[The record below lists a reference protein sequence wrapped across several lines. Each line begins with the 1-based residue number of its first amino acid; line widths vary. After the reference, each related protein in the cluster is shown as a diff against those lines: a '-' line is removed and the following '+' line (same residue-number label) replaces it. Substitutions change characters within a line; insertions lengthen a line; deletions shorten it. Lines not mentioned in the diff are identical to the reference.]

1 MHLTE
6 LEYEAFLRG
15 RAAGLI
21 PANIPLPSCDKEID
35 ELILHAG
42 FLFCREIAY
51 RNRQKKLR
59 LMTLSAFTEEHLN
72 DLIVRLP
79 ELRPEEVFTVAGL
92 QREVYLNP
100 LEGLYHYFSF
110 GRKIVSADD
119 LAGRIAT
126 DVTPIPFSQI
136 LRGFE
141 MEYVPVT
148 RTGLA
153 TSRQKAVLAEM
164 ICNGRLPTITRR
176 QWENMTEEEAFQL
189 ISSAPKPKA
198 ELPVSVALVLNV
210 IDRLNPEE
218 RTLLDELMNQHNTQ
232 VAMVKGSEV

>member
-176 QWENMTEEEAFQL
+176 QWENMTEEEASQL
-189 ISSAPKPKA
+189 ISSAPNPKA

-210 IDRLNPEE
+210 IDRLNSEE
-218 RTLLDELMNQHNTQ
+218 KTLLDELMNQHNTQ
-232 VAMVKGSEV
+232 EREIA

>member
-1 MHLTE
+1 
-6 LEYEAFLRG
+6 
-15 RAAGLI
+15 
-21 PANIPLPSCDKEID
+21 
-35 ELILHAG
+35 
-42 FLFCREIAY
+42 
-51 RNRQKKLR
+51 
-59 LMTLSAFTEEHLN
+59 MTLTAFTEEHLN
-72 DLIVRLP
+72 DLTVRLP
-79 ELRPEEVFTVAGL
+79 ELRPEEVFAVTGL

-100 LEGLYHYFSF
+100 LEGLYHYFAF

-119 LAGRIAT
+119 LAGRLAVDI
-126 DVTPIPFSQI
+126 TPIPSSQI

-141 MEYVPVT
+141 MEYVPVM

-153 TSRQKAVLAEM
+153 TFRQKAALAEM

-176 QWENMTEEEAFQL
+176 QWENMTEEEASQL
-189 ISSAPKPKA
+189 ISSAPKLKA

-232 VAMVKGSEV
+232 ERKIA

>member
-100 LEGLYHYFSF
+100 LEGLYHYFAF

-176 QWENMTEEEAFQL
+176 QWENMTEEEASQL

-232 VAMVKGSEV
+232 EREIA

>member
-1 MHLTE
+1 MYLTE
-6 LEYEAFLRG
+6 LEDEAFLRG

-79 ELRPEEVFTVAGL
+79 ELRPEKVFTVAGL

-126 DVTPIPFSQI
+126 DVTPIPSSQI

-176 QWENMTEEEAFQL
+176 QWENMTEEEASQL

-232 VAMVKGSEV
+232 ERKIA

>member
-79 ELRPEEVFTVAGL
+79 ELRPEEVFAVTGL
-92 QREVYLNP
+92 QQEVYQNP
-100 LEGLYHYFSF
+100 LEGLYHYFAF

-119 LAGRIAT
+119 LAGRLAA
-126 DVTPIPFSQI
+126 DVTPIPSSQI

-210 IDRLNPEE
+210 IDRLNSEE

-232 VAMVKGSEV
+232 EREIA

>member
-21 PANIPLPSCDKEID
+21 PADVSLPTCDKEID

-51 RNRQKKLR
+51 RTRQKKLR

-72 DLIVRLP
+72 DLIVRRP

-126 DVTPIPFSQI
+126 DVTPIPSSQI

-176 QWENMTEEEAFQL
+176 QWENMTEEEASQL

-218 RTLLDELMNQHNTQ
+218 RTLLDELMNQHYTPERKI
-232 VAMVKGSEV
+232 A

>member
-72 DLIVRLP
+72 DMSVRLP
-79 ELRPEEVFTVAGL
+79 ELRPEEVCTIAGL

-100 LEGLYHYFSF
+100 LEGLYHYFAF

-126 DVTPIPFSQI
+126 DVTPISSSQI

-141 MEYVPVT
+141 MEYVPAM

-153 TSRQKAVLAEM
+153 TSRQKAALAEM

-176 QWENMTEEEAFQL
+176 QWENMTEEEASQL

-210 IDRLNPEE
+210 IDRLNSEE
-218 RTLLDELMNQHNTQ
+218 KTLLDELMNQHNTQ
-232 VAMVKGSEV
+232 EREIA

>member
-1 MHLTE
+1 
-6 LEYEAFLRG
+6 
-15 RAAGLI
+15 
-21 PANIPLPSCDKEID
+21 
-35 ELILHAG
+35 
-42 FLFCREIAY
+42 
-51 RNRQKKLR
+51 
-59 LMTLSAFTEEHLN
+59 MTLSAFTEEHLN
-72 DLIVRLP
+72 DLIVRLS

-126 DVTPIPFSQI
+126 DVTPIPSSQI

-210 IDRLNPEE
+210 IDRLNSEE

-232 VAMVKGSEV
+232 EREIA

>member
-21 PANIPLPSCDKEID
+21 PADVSLPTCDKEID
-35 ELILHAG
+35 ELILHVG

-92 QREVYLNP
+92 QRAVYLNP

-119 LAGRIAT
+119 LAGRLAA
-126 DVTPIPFSQI
+126 DVTPIPSSQI

-176 QWENMTEEEAFQL
+176 QWENMTEEEASQL

-210 IDRLNPEE
+210 IDRLNSEE
-218 RTLLDELMNQHNTQ
+218 KTLLDELMNQHNTQ
-232 VAMVKGSEV
+232 EREIA

>member
-1 MHLTE
+1 MYLTE
-6 LEYEAFLRG
+6 LEHEAFQRG

-21 PANIPLPSCDKEID
+21 PADVPLPTCDREID
-35 ELILHAG
+35 ELILHIG
-42 FLFCREIAY
+42 FLFCREIAC

-72 DLIVRLP
+72 ELIVRLP
-79 ELRPEEVFTVAGL
+79 EEVFVVTGL

-100 LEGLYHYFSF
+100 LEGLYHYFAF

-119 LAGRIAT
+119 LAGRLAVDI
-126 DVTPIPFSQI
+126 TPIPSSQI

-141 MEYVPVT
+141 MEYVPVM

-153 TSRQKAVLAEM
+153 TSRQKAALAEM

-176 QWENMTEEEAFQL
+176 QWENMTKEEASQL
-189 ISSAPKPKA
+189 ISSAPKPQA

-210 IDRLNPEE
+210 IDRLTPEE
-218 RTLLDELMNQHNTQ
+218 RMLLDELMNQHNTQ
-232 VAMVKGSEV
+232 ERKIA

>member
-126 DVTPIPFSQI
+126 DVTPIPSSQI

-141 MEYVPVT
+141 MEYVPAM

-153 TSRQKAVLAEM
+153 TSRQKAALAEM

-176 QWENMTEEEAFQL
+176 QWENMTKEEASQL
-189 ISSAPKPKA
+189 ISSAPKLKA

-210 IDRLNPEE
+210 IDRLNSEE
-218 RTLLDELMNQHNTQ
+218 RTLLDELMNQHYTPERKI
-232 VAMVKGSEV
+232 A

>member
-15 RAAGLI
+15 RAAELI

-35 ELILHAG
+35 ELILHIG

-126 DVTPIPFSQI
+126 DVTPIPSSQI

-176 QWENMTEEEAFQL
+176 QWENMTEEEASQL

-210 IDRLNPEE
+210 IDRLNSEE

-232 VAMVKGSEV
+232 EREIA

>member
-119 LAGRIAT
+119 LAGRIAA
-126 DVTPIPFSQI
+126 DVTPIPSSQI

-176 QWENMTEEEAFQL
+176 QWENMTEEEASQL

-232 VAMVKGSEV
+232 EREIA

>member
-1 MHLTE
+1 MYLTE
-6 LEYEAFLRG
+6 LEDEAFLRG

-79 ELRPEEVFTVAGL
+79 ELRPEKVFTVAGL

-126 DVTPIPFSQI
+126 DVTPIPSSQI

-176 QWENMTEEEAFQL
+176 QWENMTEEEASQL

-218 RTLLDELMNQHNTQ
+218 RTLLDELMNQHNTPERKI
-232 VAMVKGSEV
+232 A

>member
-35 ELILHAG
+35 KLILHAG

-72 DLIVRLP
+72 DLTVRLP
-79 ELRPEEVFTVAGL
+79 ELRPEEVFTVTGL
-92 QREVYLNP
+92 QREVYQNP
-100 LEGLYHYFSF
+100 LEGLYRYFAF

-119 LAGRIAT
+119 LAGRLAV
-126 DVTPIPFSQI
+126 DVTPIPSSQI

-141 MEYVPVT
+141 MEYVPAM

-176 QWENMTEEEAFQL
+176 QWENMTEEEASQL

-232 VAMVKGSEV
+232 KRKIA

>member
-79 ELRPEEVFTVAGL
+79 ELRPEEVFTIAGL

-126 DVTPIPFSQI
+126 DVTQIPSSQI

-176 QWENMTEEEAFQL
+176 QWENMTEEEASQL

-210 IDRLNPEE
+210 IDRLNSEE

-232 VAMVKGSEV
+232 EREIA

>member
-21 PANIPLPSCDKEID
+21 PADVSLPTCDKEID
-35 ELILHAG
+35 ELILHVG

-92 QREVYLNP
+92 QRAVYLNP

-119 LAGRIAT
+119 LAGRLAA
-126 DVTPIPFSQI
+126 DVTPIPSSQI

-176 QWENMTEEEAFQL
+176 QWENMTEEEASQL

-210 IDRLNPEE
+210 IDRLNSEE

-232 VAMVKGSEV
+232 EREIA

>member
-21 PANIPLPSCDKEID
+21 PADVPLPTCDKEID

-92 QREVYLNP
+92 QREVYQNP

-119 LAGRIAT
+119 LAGRIAA
-126 DVTPIPFSQI
+126 DVTPIPSSQI

-176 QWENMTEEEAFQL
+176 QWENMTEEEASQL

-232 VAMVKGSEV
+232 ERKIA

>member
-51 RNRQKKLR
+51 RNRQRKLR

-119 LAGRIAT
+119 LVGRIAT
-126 DVTPIPFSQI
+126 DVTPIPSSQI

-176 QWENMTEEEAFQL
+176 QWENMTEEEASQL

-210 IDRLNPEE
+210 IDRLNSEE

-232 VAMVKGSEV
+232 EREIA

>member
-1 MHLTE
+1 MYLTE
-6 LEYEAFLRG
+6 LEDEAFLRG

-21 PANIPLPSCDKEID
+21 PADVPLPTCDKEID
-35 ELILHAG
+35 ELILHVG
-42 FLFCREIAY
+42 FLFSREIAY
-51 RNRQKKLR
+51 RNRQRKLR

-72 DLIVRLP
+72 DLTVRLP

-110 GRKIVSADD
+110 GRKIVSTDD
-119 LAGRIAT
+119 LAGRIAA
-126 DVTPIPFSQI
+126 DVTPIPSSQI

-153 TSRQKAVLAEM
+153 TSRQKAMLAEM
-164 ICNGRLPTITRR
+164 IYNGRLPTITRR

-210 IDRLNPEE
+210 IDRLNSEE

-232 VAMVKGSEV
+232 EREIA

>member
-6 LEYEAFLRG
+6 LEDEAFLRG

-92 QREVYLNP
+92 QREIYLNP
-100 LEGLYHYFSF
+100 LEGLYHYFAF

-176 QWENMTEEEAFQL
+176 QWENMTEEEASQL

-218 RTLLDELMNQHNTQ
+218 RTLLDELMNQHYTPERKI
-232 VAMVKGSEV
+232 A

>member
-1 MHLTE
+1 MYLAE
-6 LEYEAFLRG
+6 LEHEAFLRG

-42 FLFCREIAY
+42 FLFCGEIAY

-126 DVTPIPFSQI
+126 DVTPIPSSQI

-176 QWENMTEEEAFQL
+176 QWENMTEEEASQL
-189 ISSAPKPKA
+189 ISSAPNPKA

-218 RTLLDELMNQHNTQ
+218 RTLLDALINQHNTQ
-232 VAMVKGSEV
+232 ERKIA

>member
-126 DVTPIPFSQI
+126 DVTPIPSSQI

-176 QWENMTEEEAFQL
+176 QWENMTEEEASQL

-210 IDRLNPEE
+210 IDRLNSEE

-232 VAMVKGSEV
+232 ERKIA

>member
-1 MHLTE
+1 MYLTE
-6 LEYEAFLRG
+6 LEHEAFLRG

-21 PANIPLPSCDKEID
+21 PADVPLPTCDKEID
-35 ELILHAG
+35 EVILHVG

-51 RNRQKKLR
+51 RQKKLR
-59 LMTLSAFTEEHLN
+59 LMTLTAFTEEHLN
-72 DLIVRLP
+72 DLTVRLP
-79 ELRPEEVFTVAGL
+79 ELRQEEVFAVTGL
-92 QREVYLNP
+92 QSDVYLNP
-100 LEGLYHYFSF
+100 LEGLYHYFAF

-119 LAGRIAT
+119 LAGRLAVDI
-126 DVTPIPFSQI
+126 TPIPSSQI

-141 MEYVPVT
+141 MEYVPVM

-153 TSRQKAVLAEM
+153 TSRQKAALAEM

-176 QWENMTEEEAFQL
+176 QWENMTEEEASQL
-189 ISSAPKPKA
+189 ISSAPKPKV

-218 RTLLDELMNQHNTQ
+218 RMLLDELMNQHNTQ
-232 VAMVKGSEV
+232 ERKIA

>member
-126 DVTPIPFSQI
+126 DVTPIPSSQI

-176 QWENMTEEEAFQL
+176 QWENMTEEEASQL

-210 IDRLNPEE
+210 IDHLNSEE
-218 RTLLDELMNQHNTQ
+218 RTLLDELMNQHNTPERKI
-232 VAMVKGSEV
+232 A

>member
-119 LAGRIAT
+119 LTGRIAT
-126 DVTPIPFSQI
+126 DVTPIPSSQI

-210 IDRLNPEE
+210 IDRLNSEE

-232 VAMVKGSEV
+232 EREIA

>member
-119 LAGRIAT
+119 LAGRIAA
-126 DVTPIPFSQI
+126 DVTPIPSSQI

-148 RTGLA
+148 RTGVA

-176 QWENMTEEEAFQL
+176 QWENMTEEEASQL

-210 IDRLNPEE
+210 IDRLNSEE

-232 VAMVKGSEV
+232 EREIA

>member
-1 MHLTE
+1 MYLTE

-72 DLIVRLP
+72 ELIVRLP

-126 DVTPIPFSQI
+126 DVTPIPSSQI

-176 QWENMTEEEAFQL
+176 QWENMTEEEASSQL

-218 RTLLDELMNQHNTQ
+218 RTLLDELMNQHYTPERKI
-232 VAMVKGSEV
+232 A

>member
-119 LAGRIAT
+119 LAGRLAV
-126 DVTPIPFSQI
+126 DVTPIPSSQI

-176 QWENMTEEEAFQL
+176 QWENMTEEEASQL

-218 RTLLDELMNQHNTQ
+218 RTLLDELMNQHYTPERKI
-232 VAMVKGSEV
+232 A

>member
-21 PANIPLPSCDKEID
+21 PADVSLPTCDKEID
-35 ELILHAG
+35 ELILHVG

-119 LAGRIAT
+119 LAGRLAA
-126 DVTPIPFSQI
+126 DVTPIPSSQI

-176 QWENMTEEEAFQL
+176 QWENMTEEEASQL
-189 ISSAPKPKA
+189 ILSAPRPKA

-232 VAMVKGSEV
+232 ERKIA

>member
-21 PANIPLPSCDKEID
+21 PANVPLPSCDKEID

-126 DVTPIPFSQI
+126 DVTPIPSSQI

-176 QWENMTEEEAFQL
+176 QWENMTEEEASQL

-232 VAMVKGSEV
+232 EREIA

>member
-126 DVTPIPFSQI
+126 DVTPIPSSQI

-210 IDRLNPEE
+210 IDHLNSEE
-218 RTLLDELMNQHNTQ
+218 RTLLDELMNQHNTPERKI
-232 VAMVKGSEV
+232 A

>member
-35 ELILHAG
+35 ELILHVG

-126 DVTPIPFSQI
+126 DVTPIPSSQI

-176 QWENMTEEEAFQL
+176 QWENMTEEEASQL

-232 VAMVKGSEV
+232 EREIA

>member
-119 LAGRIAT
+119 LAGRIAA
-126 DVTPIPFSQI
+126 DVTPIPSSQI

-153 TSRQKAVLAEM
+153 TSRQKAVLVEM

-176 QWENMTEEEAFQL
+176 QWENMTEEEASQL

-210 IDRLNPEE
+210 IDRLNSEE

-232 VAMVKGSEV
+232 EREIA